1 MPRSIEILT
10 YDSEICFFR
19 REWGKALDLN
29 ISLKNFK
36 TGKKI
41 SRLFG
46 AKEKTL
52 RIKKLDESSLYFV
65 KIKAFSI
72 AHSFLNRSRSIS
84 VKPMKSPP
92 SILFIGSG
100 RCGTTSIADYLDGL
114 QFNNGA
120 KVCSRHETLF
130 DYIVPAITAGLEND
144 IIRLYSGFSHDIE
157 AAPHFSY
164 IAGKLPVNKIVHIIR
179 DGRRV
184 VQSGI
189 NRGWY
194 QKDDMWERV
203 KPIFQGSYFEK
214 CCRFWAHQVQQ
225 AELCSTK
232 TIRLEDLASSR
243 GELAGLLAYLEIMPT
258 NRILPKSNSG
268 KISSD
273 FQKWD
278 AEHRD
283 MFFEICGEMMD
294 MYYKDWQAEW

>member
-1 MPRSIEILT
+1 M
-10 YDSEICFFR
+10 
-19 REWGKALDLN
+19 N
-29 ISLKNFK
+29 ISLKKLK
-36 TGKKI
+36 TGEKI

-52 RIKKLDESSLYFV
+52 RIKKLDESSLYSV

-72 AHSFLNRSRSIS
+72 AHRFLNYSRSIS
-84 VKPMKSPP
+84 VKPMMSPP

-114 QFNNGA
+114 QFNNGDR
-120 KVCSRHETLF
+120 VCSRHETLF
-130 DYIVPAITAGLEND
+130 DYILPAITAGLEND
-144 IIRLYSGFSHDIE
+144 IIRLYSGFRHDIE

-194 QKDDMWERV
+194 QKDDMWERI
-203 KPIFQGSYFEK
+203 KPNFQGSLFEK
-214 CCRFWAHQVQQ
+214 CCRFWTHRVQQ
-225 AELCSTK
+225 AELCSTR
-232 TIRLEDLASSR
+232 TIRLEDLACSR
-243 GELAGLLAYLEIMPT
+243 DELAGLLAYLEIMPT
-258 NRILPKSNSG
+258 NRILPKSNPG

-294 MYYKDWQAEW
+294 IYYKDWQAEW